1 MAKLLEDMVKRHNTE
16 NKKIEKQIYNLKA
29 KDILEKIKIT
39 ENEINHTQN
48 KSKHMLWFVATISIV
63 FCFFAVSFLF
73 EKAEIL
79 IYPKIKEVVLN
90 ENLSAAFDSN
100 SNGLFFDL
108 VTMEGEESKTLQF
121 TEEKEVALNALGT
134 VVIYNTFGSSSQT
147 LSIDT
152 RLEGSNGK
160 IYKTQTKTIVPG
172 KSKDGTP
179 GQVEVGIYASEA
191 GEEYNSAPLDFK
203 ILGFK
208 GTSKYSKFYGR
219 TKTNTEITGG
229 FKGKSPAV
237 SETDKINAVL
247 ELENI
252 LKEKLIKKVNTPDFV
267 LFKNAIFFSVDDVN
281 IPLSSKDNNLIITMK
296 GTLRGILFNEQK
308 LTKKII
314 ENKVENYKDGEFY
327 IPKIKDLTF
336 SLSNKENVSLQDI
349 KSINFNLSGPISI
362 VSKIDV
368 DKFIITLLGKYKK
381 DFNQI
386 LSQYQNI
393 DSATLTLSPF
403 WKKSIPDEI
412 KNIKVIVNYPE

>member
-16 NKKIEKQIYNLKA
+16 NKKTEKQIYNLRA
-29 KDILEKIKIT
+29 KDVLEKIKIT

-90 ENLSAAFDSN
+90 ENLSATFDSN

-172 KSKDGTP
+172 KAKDGTP

-237 SETDKINAVL
+237 SETDKINAIL

-336 SLSNKENVSLQDI
+336 SLSNKENVSLQDV
-349 KSINFNLSGPISI
+349 KNINFNLSGSVNI

-368 DKFIITLLGKYKK
+368 DKFVGTLLGKYKK

-386 LSQYQNI
+386 LSQYENI

-403 WKKSIPDEI
+403 WKKSIPDET